1 MLGTLSKRS
10 RCGIIGLIAGI
21 ILLLLFFGIAWFII
35 THLVQIAISFMIML
49 LPIFM
54 IVVMAILAKK
64 FLFGGGK

>member
-1 MLGTLSKRS
+1 MLKALNKRS
-10 RCGIIGLIAGI
+10 RCGIVGLIAGI